1 MKVYDIFSKIYP
13 AKNKYAVKFFL
24 IVLLGSII
32 PLLML
37 ALFVVNSAGVTHAM
51 HTAGLAAT
59 GISIVLLIACW
70 RLCKQLV
77 APVALAHDSLVA
89 YNTTKVLPNLPLN
102 YHDEIGLLFK
112 DMQEFLDNID
122 TQLTEK
128 SDMIDLLSH
137 DLRSPVARI
146 MGLSNLIKLD
156 ENPEN
161 VEYAEYI
168 YNECKNL
175 NTLLENILL
184 MFKGDTHAFEAQNVN
199 LNSLITESVNFFK
212 IAAADKDLTLKAD
225 INEDL
230 VINVQAGLFTQAIR
244 NIIGNAIKFSKEGKS
259 IFITAKKKGQ
269 EVSIT
274 IRDEGV
280 GMKHDELVKIFERF
294 TKAGKKGTKGEASF
308 GLGLYLSKKIIEKQG
323 GKIVAESEGPNKGAI
338 FVITLYQLITKKS
351 GNKIKDVKSVK

>member
-1 MKVYDIFSKIYP
+1 M
-13 AKNKYAVKFFL
+13 KFFL
-24 IVLLGSII
+24 AALPG
-32 PLLML
+32 ML
-37 ALFVVNSAGVTHAM
+37 VP
-51 HTAGLAAT
+51 
-59 GISIVLLIACW
+59 LIALLLFILNCGQV
-70 RLCKQLV
+70 KPVILV
-77 APVALAHDSLVA
+77 IGIAGTLLSVGLIMFAWSLFKKLTAPVVLARETIAKYNADHALP
-89 YNTTKVLPNLPLN
+89 TLPVD
-102 YHDEIGLLFK
+102 YEDEIGALLATI
-112 DMQEFLDNID
+112 QEFLDNID

-168 YNECKNL
+168 YNDCKNL
-175 NTLLENILL
+175 LTLLENILL
-184 MFKGDTHAFEAQNVN
+184 MFREDTTAFEAQNVN
-199 LNSLITESVNFFK
+199 LKGLINESVNFFTL
-212 IAAADKDLTLKAD
+212 AAGDKQLTLTAD
-225 INEDL
+225 IDEDL

-244 NIIGNAIKFSKEGKS
+244 NILGNAIKFSKEGKS
-259 IFITAKKKGQ
+259 IFITAQKKGQ

-280 GMKHDELVKIFERF
+280 GMKHEDLLKIFERF
-294 TKAGKKGTKGEASF
+294 TKAGKKGTNGEASF

-323 GKIVAESEGPNKGAI
+323 GKITAESEGVNKGAK

-351 GNKIKDVKSVK
+351 GNKMKNLKDGAKK

>member
-1 MKVYDIFSKIYP
+1 MKIYDTFSKIYP
-13 AKNKYAVKFFL
+13 ARNKYAVKFFL
-24 IVLLGSII
+24 IALIGALI
-32 PLLML
+32 PMAVL
-37 ALFVVNSAGVTHAM
+37 ALFVMNNGRISHALQMAGIIAILLSVVFIIVAWFLFNKLTTPILLARDALVKYNTSRNLPALPVHYEDE
-51 HTAGLAAT
+51 AGL
-59 GISIVLLIACW
+59 LL
-70 RLCKQLV
+70 R
-77 APVALAHDSLVA
+77 
-89 YNTTKVLPNLPLN
+89 
-102 YHDEIGLLFK
+102 EI
-112 DMQEFLDNID
+112 QEFLDNID
-122 TQLTEK
+122 MQLTEK

-175 NTLLENILL
+175 LTLLENILL
-184 MFKGDTHAFEAQNVN
+184 MFREDTNAFEAQNVN
-199 LNSLITESVNFFK
+199 LNNLITESVNFFK
-212 IAAADKDLTLKAD
+212 IAAGDKQLTLQAD
-225 INEDL
+225 VNDEL

-244 NIIGNAIKFSKEGKS
+244 NILGNAIKFSKEGKS

-294 TKAGKKGTKGEASF
+294 TKAGKKGTHGEASF

-323 GKIVAESEGPNKGAI
+323 GKIVAESEGVNKGAV

-351 GNKIKDVKSVK
+351 GNKIKNVSHK